1 LTHAFNRLKYSRFCR
16 SKRALAI
23 PVTFLIL
30 FVSTL
35 MLISVTYAFAVDRVN
50 SKGQS
55 LKITTAKQNLI
66 TLDENIMA
74 VASQPGSARPFD
86 MSNSGGQLNIE
97 PSQNVLRINVSDGQE
112 ISSTVFNETVGQIR
126 YELPSAE
133 AVPTGLFLKG
143 DERSIVN
150 QTGASVTQLGI
161 QRSADG
167 PEIRLS
173 YRPAVSCVVSGEE
186 AGQSVNELRV
196 YVVNLN
202 ASDPVSLY
210 GEIPFRVSC
219 QSTQVTTIEFTV
231 SYPLSRLQ
239 VTATLNEVNGQ
250 VSIPITSTP
259 QGAIIHVE
267 IVQCVVA
274 IERSVR

>member
-1 LTHAFNRLKYSRFCR
+1 LTHAFIRLRYSRFWR

-50 SKGQS
+50 SKSQS

-66 TLDENIMA
+66 TLNEDIMA
-74 VASQPGSARPFD
+74 VVSQPGSAQPFD

-112 ISSTVFNETVGQIR
+112 ISGTVFSETVGQIR

-133 AVPTGLFLKG
+133 AVPMGLFLKG

-161 QRSADG
+161 KRGDDG

-173 YRPAVSCVVSGEE
+173 YRPSVSCVVSGEE
-186 AGQSVNELRV
+186 GNRSVNELRV

-219 QSTQVTTIEFTV
+219 QSTQVTTVEFTV

-239 VTATLNEVNGQ
+239 VTATLNGVDGQ